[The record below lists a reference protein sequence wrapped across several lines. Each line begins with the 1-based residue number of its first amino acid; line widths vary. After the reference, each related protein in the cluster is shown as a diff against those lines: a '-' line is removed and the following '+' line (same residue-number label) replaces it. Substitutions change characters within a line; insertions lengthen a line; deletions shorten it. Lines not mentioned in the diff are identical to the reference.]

1 MKKQMLIGVA
11 MIAASAARADFG
23 SDTALLKQHTDVI
36 VLSDKAG
43 QAQVAVVPQYQGRVM
58 TSTASGAK
66 GASFGWI
73 NKKAIAESKRQ
84 PHINVFGGEDRIWFG
99 PEGGQFSLF
108 FPKGAKFEFK
118 DWQTPAPIDWGGWK
132 IVAQARE
139 RVSFAQNMTLT
150 NYSGTKLNL
159 RANREVHLLSAAQQA
174 ETLGGAPKGLHV
186 VGFET
191 DNRITNTGK
200 TAWTKTTGMP
210 SIWILGM
217 MNPSPAT
224 TVVVPFVPGA
234 ESKLG
239 PIVNDAYFGKVPAT
253 NLKVDAVKGVLFF
266 KADGTK
272 RSKIGIPPQR
282 AKNVLGSYDSASK
295 TLTLVELTLPQ
306 GARDYVNSMW
316 EMQKNPFGGDAVNS
330 YNDGPLADGTQLGPF
345 YEIESSSPAA
355 ALKPGQ
361 TMRHVHRTLH
371 IQGDEKLLD
380 KIARAKLGASL
391 NEIKTA
397 LAGTVVPDG
406 TAIKTGAGV
415 AVIKG

>member
-1 MKKQMLIGVA
+1 MKKQMLIAVLVT
-11 MIAASAARADFG
+11 ASAAHADFG
-23 SDTALLKQHTDVI
+23 SDMTLLKQHTDVI
-36 VLSDKAG
+36 VLSDKSG

-58 TSTASGAK
+58 TSTAAGAK

-73 NKKAIAESKRQ
+73 NKKAITESKRQ

-118 DWQTPAPIDWGGWK
+118 SWQTPAPIDWGGWK
-132 IVAQARE
+132 MTSHARDHA
-139 RVSFAQNMTLT
+139 SFAQNISLT
-150 NYSGTKLNL
+150 NYSGTKLNM
-159 RANREVHLLSAAQQA
+159 RAKRDVRMLSSAQIA
-174 ETLGGAPKGLHV
+174 SALGSASRGLHA

-191 DNRITNTGK
+191 DNRITNTGHA
-200 TAWTKTTGMP
+200 AWTKKSGMP

-224 TVVVPFVPGA
+224 TVVVPFRPGP
-234 ESKLG
+234 ESKMG
-239 PIVNDAYFGKVPAT
+239 RIVNDAYFGKVPAT
-253 NLKVDAVKGVLFF
+253 NLKIDNKGVMFF
-266 KADGTK
+266 KADGKK

-295 TLTLVELTLPQ
+295 TLTLVELTLPR

-316 EMQKNPFGGDAVNS
+316 EMQKTPFGGDAVNS

-361 TMRHVHRTLH
+361 TLRHIHRTIH
-371 IQGDEKLLD
+371 VQGSEADLD
-380 KIARAKLGASL
+380 KIARRKLGASL
-391 NEIKTA
+391 NEIKMA
-397 LAGTVVPDG
+397 LVGTPLPAGAMKARAESVE
-406 TAIKTGAGV
+406 
-415 AVIKG
+415 IKG